1 MDRLVVY
8 FFIIFSM
15 DAMAL
20 VPAPRTGPTKDNT
33 CFDWSFERATFRG
46 VLQSIEASWAIKTY
60 SWSLS

>member
-8 FFIIFSM
+8 FCIIFSM

-20 VPAPRTGPTKDNT
+20 VPAPRTGPTKFKDNT

-46 VLQSIEASWAIKTY
+46 VLQTIEASWAIKTY
-60 SWSLS
+60 S